1 MAIIPD
7 GTTSLAPECRREA
20 RRRSSRRLTA
30 DGRHRGSTILA
41 ILGAF
46 LIGVLAPASLGAQTT
61 DTRPSSPAGI
71 PLPAPVE
78 SAPLAPLP
86 GSPAAP
92 APQAPSTTP
101 PAAEATPA
109 PASTPA
115 PVPQLAQ
122 PPAAIPAPS
131 PVVNPDA
138 TLAGKSGDTT
148 DVDALV
154 LTARPTLTIAGQTTW
169 DKGLNTLAEAFE
181 KLRGEAGKLGLQVA
195 GRPLTHFIETDD
207 IGFRYEAMLP
217 VDRAPGAMAPADVR
231 AGSTPQGNAL
241 RFTHKAPYDDIDTTY
256 ENITAYL
263 DAKGLTVRDQF
274 VEEYV
279 SDPRKGDDP
288 NFEINIYVQPR

>member
-7 GTTSLAPECRREA
+7 GTTSLAREDRREA
-20 RRRSSRRLTA
+20 RRGSSRRLAA
-30 DGRHRGSTILA
+30 DGRHRGSTVLA

-46 LIGVLAPASLGAQTT
+46 LIGMLAPASLVAQTS
-61 DTRPSSPAGI
+61 DTRPASPAGI
-71 PLPAPVE
+71 PQPAPVE
-78 SAPLAPLP
+78 SAPLAPPP

-92 APQAPSTTP
+92 TPQAPSS
-101 PAAEATPA
+101 PAPAVEATPA
-109 PASTPA
+109 PA
-115 PVPQLAQ
+115 PQLAQ
-122 PPAAIPAPS
+122 PPAVAPAPA
-131 PVVNPDA
+131 PAPAVNPDA
-138 TLAGKSGDTT
+138 TLAGKPGDTT
-148 DVDALV
+148 DVDTLV

-169 DKGLNTLAEAFE
+169 DKGLNTLAEVFE

-217 VDRAPGAMAPADVR
+217 VDRAPGAMAPGEVR

-256 ENITAYL
+256 ESITAYL

>member
-7 GTTSLAPECRREA
+7 GTTSLAREDRCEA
-20 RRRSSRRLTA
+20 RRGSSRRLAA
-30 DGRHRGSTILA
+30 DGRHRGSTVLA

-46 LIGVLAPASLGAQTT
+46 LIGMLAPASLVAQTS
-61 DTRPSSPAGI
+61 DTRPASPAGI
-71 PLPAPVE
+71 PQPAPVE
-78 SAPLAPLP
+78 SAPLAPPP

-92 APQAPSTTP
+92 TPQAPSS
-101 PAAEATPA
+101 PAPAVEATPA
-109 PASTPA
+109 PA
-115 PVPQLAQ
+115 PQLAQ
-122 PPAAIPAPS
+122 PPAVAPAPA
-131 PVVNPDA
+131 PAPAVNPDA
-138 TLAGKSGDTT
+138 TLAGKPGDTT
-148 DVDALV
+148 DVDTLV

-169 DKGLNTLAEAFE
+169 DKGLNTLAEVFE

-217 VDRAPGAMAPADVR
+217 VDRAPGAMAPGDVR

-256 ENITAYL
+256 ESITAYL